1 MRDQDR
7 TNWPDND
14 YPKAKLVRSQSE
26 KGLVN
31 NSAIDAQVTIYV
43 PGAVAQTVADLSV
56 NRRLQ
61 IRVPTPRCQG
71 VAWWS
76 CR

>member
-1 MRDQDR
+1 MWDQDR
-7 TNWPDND
+7 INWPDND

-26 KGLVN
+26 KGLATS
-31 NSAIDAQVTIYV
+31 SAIDAQVPIYV
-43 PGAVAQTVADLSV
+43 PGGVARTVADVSV

-71 VAWWS
+71 VAW
-76 CR
+76 CARR